1 MQKKKILTAT
11 LASTL
16 AATVIAGAGTFA
28 YLQANTGT
36 ITNKFGK
43 NAEEGLDITLTETGV
58 TLDNEGNGEKIY
70 EIKPDQ
76 QDDKDPTVTV
86 TNNIDVFTFVE
97 ISDKTTLDNNK
108 IVNYLVDEGWTK
120 MTDELADYE
129 LVNDEVTDVY
139 YRIVAAD
146 ADNKEFPVIK
156 DNEITYAR
164 NITGDKIDNDDVTI
178 AFQAFC
184 IDKAPFVEDGK
195 DEIVSAADAYKAI
208 PRVLAYEPEG
218 NFTTVAVSED
228 TVAVSAYIGTNTV
241 VNIPRTINGKTVVEI
256 ENNAFANN
264 TTVTKVTVP
273 STVTF
278 INVAAFQST
287 PNLKEVRLSKNLTEL
302 SDKAFSNSGYLEEYT
317 LRRDLAGLTP
327 ITEKRSDQ
335 TDEEFVN
342 FREVATT
349 GIRPDTLYRSSSPIN
364 DRLGR
369 SSIADECIKKHGI
382 DHIIN
387 LYDSEET
394 AKAYPGY
401 QGSYASTIDAVYL
414 TMSPDYTS
422 ERFRTTMAKVV
433 TYIAEHPG
441 KYVVHCVLGEH
452 RTGAVCM
459 LLSALMGAS
468 YEELV
473 KDYMQTYVNLY
484 DVKPGTKQYEL
495 LVDDNVNSILKSL
508 FRVDDP
514 ENADLSDLAADYI
527 RSAGVSDE
535 TLRQVRKNPGI

>member
-1 MQKKKILTAT
+1 MQKKKILTAA

-70 EIKPDQ
+70 EIKPNQ

-120 MTDELADYE
+120 MTDELADDE

-164 NITGDKIDNDDVTI
+164 NVAGDKIDNDDVTI

-195 DEIVSAADAYKAI
+195 QEIVSAADAYKAI

-218 NFTTVAVSED
+218 NFTTAAVDED
-228 TVAVSAYIGTNTV
+228 TVAVTGYTGTNTEI
-241 VNIPRTINGKTVVEI
+241 NIPRTIDGKTVVEI
-256 ENNAFANN
+256 ANNAFESK
-264 TTVTKVTVP
+264 TTVTKVVVP
-273 STVTF
+273 STVTE
-278 INVAAFQST
+278 IGVAAFQST
-287 PNLKEVRLSKNLTEL
+287 PNLKEVRLSKNLNEL
-302 SDKAFSNSGYLEEYT
+302 SDEAFFNSGLESIKIPAGVDSITDSCFENCPLLETVTFSKGLKT
-317 LRRDLAGLTP
+317 LGENAFKSCISLKTVVLPDGLESLGGST
-327 ITEKRSDQ
+327 
-335 TDEEFVN
+335 FV
-342 FREVATT
+342 
-349 GIRPDTLYRSSSPIN
+349 G
-364 DRLGR
+364 
-369 SSIADECIKKHGI
+369 C
-382 DHIIN
+382 IN
-387 LYDSEET
+387 LESVTIPASCTTFVDDEIFKDCDLTKLTIKGE
-394 AKAYPGY
+394 A
-401 QGSYASTIDAVYL
+401 GSAA
-414 TMSPDYTS
+414 
-422 ERFRTTMAKVV
+422 
-433 TYIAEHPG
+433 
-441 KYVVHCVLGEH
+441 
-452 RTGAVCM
+452 
-459 LLSALMGAS
+459 
-468 YEELV
+468 
-473 KDYMQTYVNLY
+473 QTYA
-484 DVKPGTKQYEL
+484 
-495 LVDDNVNSILKSL
+495 
-508 FRVDDP
+508 
-514 ENADLSDLAADYI
+514 EN
-527 RSAGVSDE
+527 
-535 TLRQVRKNPGI
+535 NGITFEAV

>member
-1 MQKKKILTAT
+1 MQKKKILTAA

-43 NAEEGLDITLTETGV
+43 NAKEGLDITLTETGV

-70 EIKPDQ
+70 EIKPNQ

-86 TNNIDVFTFVE
+86 TNNIDVYTFVE

-120 MTDELADYE
+120 MTDELADDE

-195 DEIVSAADAYKAI
+195 QEIVSAADAYKAI

-228 TVAVSAYIGTNTV
+228 TVAVRAYIGTNTV

-302 SDKAFSNSGYLEEYT
+302 SDKAFFNSGIESIRIPSGVTDIVDSCFENCPLLETVTFSKGLKT
-317 LRRDLAGLTP
+317 LGENAFKSCISLKTVVLPDGLESLGGST
-327 ITEKRSDQ
+327 
-335 TDEEFVN
+335 FV
-342 FREVATT
+342 
-349 GIRPDTLYRSSSPIN
+349 G
-364 DRLGR
+364 
-369 SSIADECIKKHGI
+369 C
-382 DHIIN
+382 IN
-387 LYDSEET
+387 LESVTIPASCTTFVDDEIFKDCDLTKLTIKGE
-394 AKAYPGY
+394 A
-401 QGSYASTIDAVYL
+401 GSAA
-414 TMSPDYTS
+414 
-422 ERFRTTMAKVV
+422 
-433 TYIAEHPG
+433 
-441 KYVVHCVLGEH
+441 
-452 RTGAVCM
+452 
-459 LLSALMGAS
+459 
-468 YEELV
+468 
-473 KDYMQTYVNLY
+473 QTYA
-484 DVKPGTKQYEL
+484 
-495 LVDDNVNSILKSL
+495 
-508 FRVDDP
+508 
-514 ENADLSDLAADYI
+514 EN
-527 RSAGVSDE
+527 
-535 TLRQVRKNPGI
+535 NGITFEAI

>member
-70 EIKPDQ
+70 EIKPNQ

-120 MTDELADYE
+120 MTDELADDE

-228 TVAVSAYIGTNTV
+228 TVAVRAYIGTNTV

-302 SDKAFSNSGYLEEYT
+302 SDKAFFNSGIESIRIPAGVTDIVDSCFENCPLLETVTFSKGLKT
-317 LRRDLAGLTP
+317 LGENAFKSCISLKTVVLPDGL
-327 ITEKRSDQ
+327 ES
-335 TDEEFVN
+335 
-342 FREVATT
+342 
-349 GIRPDTLYRSSSPIN
+349 
-364 DRLGR
+364 LGG
-369 SSIADECIKKHGI
+369 STFEGC
-382 DHIIN
+382 IN
-387 LYDSEET
+387 LESVTIPSSCTSFVDNEIFNNCDLTKLTIKGE
-394 AKAYPGY
+394 A
-401 QGSYASTIDAVYL
+401 GSAA
-414 TMSPDYTS
+414 
-422 ERFRTTMAKVV
+422 
-433 TYIAEHPG
+433 
-441 KYVVHCVLGEH
+441 
-452 RTGAVCM
+452 
-459 LLSALMGAS
+459 
-468 YEELV
+468 
-473 KDYMQTYVNLY
+473 QTYA
-484 DVKPGTKQYEL
+484 
-495 LVDDNVNSILKSL
+495 
-508 FRVDDP
+508 
-514 ENADLSDLAADYI
+514 EN
-527 RSAGVSDE
+527 
-535 TLRQVRKNPGI
+535 NGITFEAI

>member
-43 NAEEGLDITLTETGV
+43 NAEEGLNITLTETGV

-70 EIKPDQ
+70 EIKPNQ

-120 MTDELADYE
+120 MTDELADDE

-146 ADNKEFPVIK
+146 ANNKEFPVIK
-156 DNEITYAR
+156 DNEITYAQ
-164 NITGDKIDNDDVTI
+164 NVTGDKIDNDDVTI

-195 DEIVSAADAYKAI
+195 EELVSATDAYKAI
-208 PRVLAYEPEG
+208 PRVLAYEPEE

-264 TTVTKVTVP
+264 TTVKKVTVP

-302 SDKAFSNSGYLEEYT
+302 SDKAFFNSGIESITIPAGVTDIVDSCFDNCPLLETVTFSKGLKT
-317 LRRDLAGLTP
+317 LGENAFKSCIALKTIVLPDGL
-327 ITEKRSDQ
+327 ES
-335 TDEEFVN
+335 
-342 FREVATT
+342 
-349 GIRPDTLYRSSSPIN
+349 
-364 DRLGR
+364 LGG
-369 SSIADECIKKHGI
+369 STFEGC
-382 DHIIN
+382 IN
-387 LYDSEET
+387 LESVTIPASCTTFVDDDIFKNCDLTKLTIKGE
-394 AKAYPGY
+394 A
-401 QGSYASTIDAVYL
+401 GSAA
-414 TMSPDYTS
+414 
-422 ERFRTTMAKVV
+422 
-433 TYIAEHPG
+433 
-441 KYVVHCVLGEH
+441 
-452 RTGAVCM
+452 
-459 LLSALMGAS
+459 
-468 YEELV
+468 
-473 KDYMQTYVNLY
+473 QTYA
-484 DVKPGTKQYEL
+484 
-495 LVDDNVNSILKSL
+495 
-508 FRVDDP
+508 
-514 ENADLSDLAADYI
+514 EN
-527 RSAGVSDE
+527 
-535 TLRQVRKNPGI
+535 NGITFEAI

>member
-70 EIKPDQ
+70 EIKPNQ

-156 DNEITYAR
+156 DNEITYAQ
-164 NITGDKIDNDDVTI
+164 NVTGDKIDNDDVTI

-228 TVAVSAYIGTNTV
+228 TVAVRAYIGTNTV

-302 SDKAFSNSGYLEEYT
+302 SDKAFFNSGIESIRIPSGVTDIVDSCFENCPLLETVTFSKGLKT
-317 LRRDLAGLTP
+317 LGENAFKSCISLKTVVLPDGL
-327 ITEKRSDQ
+327 ES
-335 TDEEFVN
+335 
-342 FREVATT
+342 
-349 GIRPDTLYRSSSPIN
+349 
-364 DRLGR
+364 LGG
-369 SSIADECIKKHGI
+369 STFEGC
-382 DHIIN
+382 IN
-387 LYDSEET
+387 LESVTIPASCTSFVDDEIFKNCDLTKLTIKGE
-394 AKAYPGY
+394 A
-401 QGSYASTIDAVYL
+401 GSAA
-414 TMSPDYTS
+414 
-422 ERFRTTMAKVV
+422 
-433 TYIAEHPG
+433 
-441 KYVVHCVLGEH
+441 
-452 RTGAVCM
+452 
-459 LLSALMGAS
+459 
-468 YEELV
+468 
-473 KDYMQTYVNLY
+473 QTYA
-484 DVKPGTKQYEL
+484 
-495 LVDDNVNSILKSL
+495 
-508 FRVDDP
+508 
-514 ENADLSDLAADYI
+514 EN
-527 RSAGVSDE
+527 
-535 TLRQVRKNPGI
+535 NGITFEAI

>member
-70 EIKPDQ
+70 EIKPNQ

-228 TVAVSAYIGTNTV
+228 TVAVRAYIGTNTV

-302 SDKAFSNSGYLEEYT
+302 SDKAFFNSGIESIRIPAGVTDIVDSCFENCPLLETVTFSKGLKT
-317 LRRDLAGLTP
+317 LGENAFKSCISLKTVVLPDGLESLGGST
-327 ITEKRSDQ
+327 
-335 TDEEFVN
+335 FV
-342 FREVATT
+342 
-349 GIRPDTLYRSSSPIN
+349 G
-364 DRLGR
+364 
-369 SSIADECIKKHGI
+369 C
-382 DHIIN
+382 IN
-387 LYDSEET
+387 LESVTIPASCTTFVDDEIFKDCDLTKLTIKGE
-394 AKAYPGY
+394 A
-401 QGSYASTIDAVYL
+401 GSAA
-414 TMSPDYTS
+414 
-422 ERFRTTMAKVV
+422 
-433 TYIAEHPG
+433 
-441 KYVVHCVLGEH
+441 
-452 RTGAVCM
+452 
-459 LLSALMGAS
+459 
-468 YEELV
+468 
-473 KDYMQTYVNLY
+473 QTYA
-484 DVKPGTKQYEL
+484 
-495 LVDDNVNSILKSL
+495 
-508 FRVDDP
+508 
-514 ENADLSDLAADYI
+514 EN
-527 RSAGVSDE
+527 
-535 TLRQVRKNPGI
+535 NGITFEAI

>member
-1 MQKKKILTAT
+1 MKKKKILTAT

-43 NAEEGLDITLTETGV
+43 NADEGLDITLTETGV

-70 EIKPDQ
+70 EIKQ
-76 QDDKDPTVTV
+76 NQTDDKDPTVTV

-156 DNEITYAR
+156 DNEITYAQ
-164 NITGDKIDNDDVTI
+164 NVTGDKIDNDDVTI

-184 IDKAPFVEDGK
+184 IDKRPFVEDGK
-195 DEIVSAADAYKAI
+195 QEIVSATDAYKAI
-208 PRVLAYEPEG
+208 PRVFAYEPEE

-228 TVAVSAYIGTNTV
+228 TVAVRAYIGTNTV

-264 TTVTKVTVP
+264 TTVTKVIVP
-273 STVTF
+273 STVTV

-302 SDKAFSNSGYLEEYT
+302 SDKAFFNSGIESIRIPAGVTDIVDSCFENCPSLETVTFSKGLKT
-317 LRRDLAGLTP
+317 LGENAFKGCIALKTVVLPDGL
-327 ITEKRSDQ
+327 ES
-335 TDEEFVN
+335 
-342 FREVATT
+342 
-349 GIRPDTLYRSSSPIN
+349 
-364 DRLGR
+364 LGG
-369 SSIADECIKKHGI
+369 STFEGC
-382 DHIIN
+382 IN
-387 LYDSEET
+387 LESVTIPASCKNFVDDEIFKNCDLTKLTIKGE
-394 AKAYPGY
+394 A
-401 QGSYASTIDAVYL
+401 GSAA
-414 TMSPDYTS
+414 
-422 ERFRTTMAKVV
+422 
-433 TYIAEHPG
+433 
-441 KYVVHCVLGEH
+441 
-452 RTGAVCM
+452 
-459 LLSALMGAS
+459 
-468 YEELV
+468 
-473 KDYMQTYVNLY
+473 QTYA
-484 DVKPGTKQYEL
+484 
-495 LVDDNVNSILKSL
+495 
-508 FRVDDP
+508 
-514 ENADLSDLAADYI
+514 EN
-527 RSAGVSDE
+527 
-535 TLRQVRKNPGI
+535 NGITFEAI

>member
-1 MQKKKILTAT
+1 MIKKKILTAA

-43 NAEEGLDITLTETGV
+43 NADEGLDITLTETGV

-70 EIKPDQ
+70 EIKQ
-76 QDDKDPTVTV
+76 NQTDDKDPTVTV

-156 DNEITYAR
+156 DNEITYAQ
-164 NITGDKIDNDDVTI
+164 NVTGDKIDNDDVTI

-184 IDKAPFVEDGK
+184 IDKRPFVEDGK
-195 DEIVSAADAYKAI
+195 QEIVSATDAYKAI
-208 PRVLAYEPEG
+208 PRVFAYEPEE

-228 TVAVSAYIGTNTV
+228 TVAVRAYIGTNTV

-264 TTVTKVTVP
+264 TTVTKVIVP
-273 STVTF
+273 STVTV

-302 SDKAFSNSGYLEEYT
+302 SDKAFFNSGIESIRIPAGVTDIVDSCFENCPSLETVTFSKGLKT
-317 LRRDLAGLTP
+317 LGENAFKGCIALKTVVLPDGL
-327 ITEKRSDQ
+327 ES
-335 TDEEFVN
+335 
-342 FREVATT
+342 
-349 GIRPDTLYRSSSPIN
+349 
-364 DRLGR
+364 LGG
-369 SSIADECIKKHGI
+369 STFEGC
-382 DHIIN
+382 IN
-387 LYDSEET
+387 LESVT
-394 AKAYPGY
+394 IP
-401 QGSYASTIDAVYL
+401 ASCKN
-414 TMSPDYTS
+414 
-422 ERFRTTMAKVV
+422 F
-433 TYIAEHPG
+433 
-441 KYVVHCVLGEH
+441 
-452 RTGAVCM
+452 
-459 LLSALMGAS
+459 
-468 YEELV
+468 
-473 KDYMQTYVNLY
+473 
-484 DVKPGTKQYEL
+484 
-495 LVDDNVNSILKSL
+495 VDDEIFKNC
-508 FRVDDP
+508 
-514 ENADLSDLAADYI
+514 DLTKLTIKGEAGSAA
-527 RSAGVSDE
+527 E
-535 TLRQVRKNPGI
+535 TYANDNGITFEAI

>member
-70 EIKPDQ
+70 EIKQNQ

-228 TVAVSAYIGTNTV
+228 TVAVRAYIGTNTV

-302 SDKAFSNSGYLEEYT
+302 SDKAFFNSGIESIRIPSGVTDIVDSCFENCPLLETVTFSKGLKT
-317 LRRDLAGLTP
+317 LGENAFKSCISLKTVVLPDGL
-327 ITEKRSDQ
+327 ES
-335 TDEEFVN
+335 
-342 FREVATT
+342 
-349 GIRPDTLYRSSSPIN
+349 
-364 DRLGR
+364 LGG
-369 SSIADECIKKHGI
+369 STFEGC
-382 DHIIN
+382 IN
-387 LYDSEET
+387 LESVTIPSSCTSFVDDEIFKNCDLTKLTIKGE
-394 AKAYPGY
+394 A
-401 QGSYASTIDAVYL
+401 GSAA
-414 TMSPDYTS
+414 
-422 ERFRTTMAKVV
+422 
-433 TYIAEHPG
+433 
-441 KYVVHCVLGEH
+441 
-452 RTGAVCM
+452 
-459 LLSALMGAS
+459 
-468 YEELV
+468 
-473 KDYMQTYVNLY
+473 QTYA
-484 DVKPGTKQYEL
+484 
-495 LVDDNVNSILKSL
+495 
-508 FRVDDP
+508 
-514 ENADLSDLAADYI
+514 EN
-527 RSAGVSDE
+527 
-535 TLRQVRKNPGI
+535 NGITFEAI

>member
-70 EIKPDQ
+70 EIKPNQ
-76 QDDKDPTVTV
+76 PDDKDPTVTV

-146 ADNKEFPVIK
+146 ANNKEFPVIK

-228 TVAVSAYIGTNTV
+228 TVAVRAYIGTNTV

-302 SDKAFSNSGYLEEYT
+302 SDKAFFNSGIESIRIPSGVTDIVDSCFENCPLLETVTFSKGLKT
-317 LRRDLAGLTP
+317 LGENAFKSCISLKTVVLPDGL
-327 ITEKRSDQ
+327 ES
-335 TDEEFVN
+335 
-342 FREVATT
+342 
-349 GIRPDTLYRSSSPIN
+349 
-364 DRLGR
+364 LGG
-369 SSIADECIKKHGI
+369 STFEGC
-382 DHIIN
+382 IN
-387 LYDSEET
+387 LESVTIPSSCTSFVDDEIFKNCDLTKLTIKGE
-394 AKAYPGY
+394 A
-401 QGSYASTIDAVYL
+401 GSAA
-414 TMSPDYTS
+414 
-422 ERFRTTMAKVV
+422 
-433 TYIAEHPG
+433 
-441 KYVVHCVLGEH
+441 
-452 RTGAVCM
+452 
-459 LLSALMGAS
+459 
-468 YEELV
+468 
-473 KDYMQTYVNLY
+473 QTYA
-484 DVKPGTKQYEL
+484 
-495 LVDDNVNSILKSL
+495 
-508 FRVDDP
+508 
-514 ENADLSDLAADYI
+514 EN
-527 RSAGVSDE
+527 
-535 TLRQVRKNPGI
+535 NGITFEAI

>member
-1 MQKKKILTAT
+1 MQKKKILTAA

-58 TLDNEGNGEKIY
+58 TPDNEGNGEKIY
-70 EIKPDQ
+70 EIKPNQ

-120 MTDELADYE
+120 MTDELADDE

-146 ADNKEFPVIK
+146 TDNKEFPVIK

-164 NITGDKIDNDDVTI
+164 NVTGDKIDNDDVTI

-195 DEIVSAADAYKAI
+195 QEIVSAADAYKAI
-208 PRVLAYEPEG
+208 PRVLAYEPEA
-218 NFTTVAVSED
+218 NFTTVAVTED
-228 TVAVSAYIGTNTV
+228 TIAVREYIGTNTV

-302 SDKAFSNSGYLEEYT
+302 SDKAFFNSGIESIRIPAGVTDIVDSCFENCPSLETVTFSKGLKT
-317 LRRDLAGLTP
+317 LGENAFKSCISLKTVVLPDGLESLGGST
-327 ITEKRSDQ
+327 
-335 TDEEFVN
+335 FV
-342 FREVATT
+342 
-349 GIRPDTLYRSSSPIN
+349 G
-364 DRLGR
+364 
-369 SSIADECIKKHGI
+369 C
-382 DHIIN
+382 IN
-387 LYDSEET
+387 LESVTIPASCTTFVDDEIFKDCDLTKLTIKGE
-394 AKAYPGY
+394 A
-401 QGSYASTIDAVYL
+401 GSAA
-414 TMSPDYTS
+414 
-422 ERFRTTMAKVV
+422 
-433 TYIAEHPG
+433 
-441 KYVVHCVLGEH
+441 
-452 RTGAVCM
+452 
-459 LLSALMGAS
+459 
-468 YEELV
+468 
-473 KDYMQTYVNLY
+473 QTYA
-484 DVKPGTKQYEL
+484 
-495 LVDDNVNSILKSL
+495 
-508 FRVDDP
+508 
-514 ENADLSDLAADYI
+514 EN
-527 RSAGVSDE
+527 
-535 TLRQVRKNPGI
+535 NGITFEAI

>member
-70 EIKPDQ
+70 EIKPNQ

-302 SDKAFSNSGYLEEYT
+302 SDKAFFNSGIESIRIPSGVTDIVDSCFENCPLLETVTFSKGLKT
-317 LRRDLAGLTP
+317 LGENAFKGCIALKTVVLPDGL
-327 ITEKRSDQ
+327 ES
-335 TDEEFVN
+335 
-342 FREVATT
+342 
-349 GIRPDTLYRSSSPIN
+349 
-364 DRLGR
+364 LGG
-369 SSIADECIKKHGI
+369 STFEGC
-382 DHIIN
+382 IN
-387 LYDSEET
+387 LESVTIPSSCTSFVDDEIFKNCDLTKLTIKGE
-394 AKAYPGY
+394 A
-401 QGSYASTIDAVYL
+401 GSAA
-414 TMSPDYTS
+414 
-422 ERFRTTMAKVV
+422 
-433 TYIAEHPG
+433 
-441 KYVVHCVLGEH
+441 
-452 RTGAVCM
+452 
-459 LLSALMGAS
+459 
-468 YEELV
+468 
-473 KDYMQTYVNLY
+473 QTYA
-484 DVKPGTKQYEL
+484 
-495 LVDDNVNSILKSL
+495 
-508 FRVDDP
+508 
-514 ENADLSDLAADYI
+514 EN
-527 RSAGVSDE
+527 
-535 TLRQVRKNPGI
+535 NGITFEAI

>member
-1 MQKKKILTAT
+1 MQKKKILTAA

-43 NAEEGLDITLTETGV
+43 NAKEGLDITLTETGV

-70 EIKPDQ
+70 EIKPNQ

-164 NITGDKIDNDDVTI
+164 NVAGDKIDNDDVTI

-195 DEIVSAADAYKAI
+195 QEIVSAADAYKAI

-218 NFTTVAVSED
+218 NFTTAAVDED
-228 TVAVSAYIGTNTV
+228 TVAVTGYTGTNTEI
-241 VNIPRTINGKTVVEI
+241 NIPRTIDGKTVVEI
-256 ENNAFANN
+256 ANNAFKNK
-264 TTVTKVTVP
+264 TTVTKVVVP
-273 STVTF
+273 STVTE
-278 INVAAFQST
+278 IGVAAFQST
-287 PNLKEVRLSKNLTEL
+287 PNLKEVRLSKNLNEL
-302 SDKAFSNSGYLEEYT
+302 SDEAFFNSGLESIKIPAGVDSITDSCFENCPSLETVTFSKGLKT
-317 LRRDLAGLTP
+317 LGENAFKSCISLKTVVLPDGLESLGGST
-327 ITEKRSDQ
+327 
-335 TDEEFVN
+335 FV
-342 FREVATT
+342 
-349 GIRPDTLYRSSSPIN
+349 G
-364 DRLGR
+364 
-369 SSIADECIKKHGI
+369 C
-382 DHIIN
+382 IN
-387 LYDSEET
+387 LESVTIPASCTTFVDDEIFKDCDLT
-394 AKAYPGY
+394 KLTIRGAA
-401 QGSYASTIDAVYL
+401 GSAA
-414 TMSPDYTS
+414 
-422 ERFRTTMAKVV
+422 
-433 TYIAEHPG
+433 
-441 KYVVHCVLGEH
+441 
-452 RTGAVCM
+452 
-459 LLSALMGAS
+459 
-468 YEELV
+468 
-473 KDYMQTYVNLY
+473 QTYA
-484 DVKPGTKQYEL
+484 
-495 LVDDNVNSILKSL
+495 
-508 FRVDDP
+508 
-514 ENADLSDLAADYI
+514 EN
-527 RSAGVSDE
+527 
-535 TLRQVRKNPGI
+535 NGITFEAI

>member
-1 MQKKKILTAT
+1 MIKKKILTAA

-70 EIKPDQ
+70 EIKPNQ

-120 MTDELADYE
+120 MTDELADDE

-164 NITGDKIDNDDVTI
+164 NVTGDKIDNDDVTI

-195 DEIVSAADAYKAI
+195 QEIVSAADAYKAI

-218 NFTTVAVSED
+218 NFTTAAVDED
-228 TVAVSAYIGTNTV
+228 TVAVTGYTGTNTEI
-241 VNIPRTINGKTVVEI
+241 NIPRTIDGKTVVEI
-256 ENNAFANN
+256 ANNAFESK
-264 TTVTKVTVP
+264 TTVTKVVVP
-273 STVTF
+273 STVTE
-278 INVAAFQST
+278 IGVAAFQST
-287 PNLKEVRLSKNLTEL
+287 PNLKEVRLSKNLNEL
-302 SDKAFSNSGYLEEYT
+302 SDEAFFNSGLESIKIPAGVDSITDSCFENCPLLETVTFSKGLKT
-317 LRRDLAGLTP
+317 LGENAFKSCISLKTVVLPDGLESLGGST
-327 ITEKRSDQ
+327 
-335 TDEEFVN
+335 FV
-342 FREVATT
+342 
-349 GIRPDTLYRSSSPIN
+349 G
-364 DRLGR
+364 
-369 SSIADECIKKHGI
+369 C
-382 DHIIN
+382 IN
-387 LYDSEET
+387 LESVTIPASCTSFVDDEIFKNCDLTKLTIKGE
-394 AKAYPGY
+394 A
-401 QGSYASTIDAVYL
+401 GSAA
-414 TMSPDYTS
+414 
-422 ERFRTTMAKVV
+422 
-433 TYIAEHPG
+433 
-441 KYVVHCVLGEH
+441 
-452 RTGAVCM
+452 
-459 LLSALMGAS
+459 
-468 YEELV
+468 
-473 KDYMQTYVNLY
+473 QTYA
-484 DVKPGTKQYEL
+484 
-495 LVDDNVNSILKSL
+495 
-508 FRVDDP
+508 
-514 ENADLSDLAADYI
+514 EN
-527 RSAGVSDE
+527 
-535 TLRQVRKNPGI
+535 NGITFEAI

>member
-70 EIKPDQ
+70 EIKPNQ

-156 DNEITYAR
+156 DNEITYAQ
-164 NITGDKIDNDDVTI
+164 NVTGDKIDNDDVTI

-184 IDKAPFVEDGK
+184 IDKRPFVEDGK
-195 DEIVSAADAYKAI
+195 QEIVSASDAYKAI
-208 PRVLAYEPEG
+208 PRVLTYEPEG

-228 TVAVSAYIGTNTV
+228 TVAVRAYIGTNTV

-302 SDKAFSNSGYLEEYT
+302 SDKAFFNSGIESIRIPSGVTDIVDSCFENCPLLETVTFSKGLKT
-317 LRRDLAGLTP
+317 LGENAFKSCISLKTVVLPDGL
-327 ITEKRSDQ
+327 ES
-335 TDEEFVN
+335 
-342 FREVATT
+342 
-349 GIRPDTLYRSSSPIN
+349 
-364 DRLGR
+364 LGG
-369 SSIADECIKKHGI
+369 STFEGC
-382 DHIIN
+382 IN
-387 LYDSEET
+387 LESV
-394 AKAYPGY
+394 
-401 QGSYASTIDAVYL
+401 TIP
-414 TMSPDYTS
+414 SSCTS
-422 ERFRTTMAKVV
+422 F
-433 TYIAEHPG
+433 
-441 KYVVHCVLGEH
+441 
-452 RTGAVCM
+452 
-459 LLSALMGAS
+459 
-468 YEELV
+468 
-473 KDYMQTYVNLY
+473 
-484 DVKPGTKQYEL
+484 
-495 LVDDNVNSILKSL
+495 VDDEIFKNC
-508 FRVDDP
+508 
-514 ENADLSDLAADYI
+514 DLTKLTIKGEAGSAA
-527 RSAGVSDE
+527 E
-535 TLRQVRKNPGI
+535 TYANYNGITFEPI

>member
-70 EIKPDQ
+70 EIKPNQ

-164 NITGDKIDNDDVTI
+164 NVTGDKIDNDDVTI

-195 DEIVSAADAYKAI
+195 EELVSATDAYKAI
-208 PRVLAYEPEG
+208 PRVLAYEPEE

-264 TTVTKVTVP
+264 TTVKKVTVP

-302 SDKAFSNSGYLEEYT
+302 SDKAFFNSGIESITIPAGVTDIVDSCFENCPLLETVTFSKGLKT
-317 LRRDLAGLTP
+317 LGENAFKSCISLKTVVLPDGL
-327 ITEKRSDQ
+327 ES
-335 TDEEFVN
+335 
-342 FREVATT
+342 
-349 GIRPDTLYRSSSPIN
+349 
-364 DRLGR
+364 LGG
-369 SSIADECIKKHGI
+369 STFEGC
-382 DHIIN
+382 IN
-387 LYDSEET
+387 LESVTIPASCTSFVDDEIFKDCDQ
-394 AKAYPGY
+394 AKLTIKGKA
-401 QGSYASTIDAVYL
+401 GSAA
-414 TMSPDYTS
+414 
-422 ERFRTTMAKVV
+422 
-433 TYIAEHPG
+433 
-441 KYVVHCVLGEH
+441 
-452 RTGAVCM
+452 
-459 LLSALMGAS
+459 
-468 YEELV
+468 
-473 KDYMQTYVNLY
+473 QTYA
-484 DVKPGTKQYEL
+484 
-495 LVDDNVNSILKSL
+495 
-508 FRVDDP
+508 
-514 ENADLSDLAADYI
+514 EN
-527 RSAGVSDE
+527 
-535 TLRQVRKNPGI
+535 NGITFEAI

>member
-1 MQKKKILTAT
+1 MQKKKILTAA

-70 EIKPDQ
+70 EIKPNQ

-120 MTDELADYE
+120 MTDELADDE

-156 DNEITYAR
+156 DNEITYAQ
-164 NITGDKIDNDDVTI
+164 NVTGDKIDNDDVTI

-195 DEIVSAADAYKAI
+195 QEIVSAADAYKAI

-218 NFTTVAVSED
+218 NFTTVAVTED
-228 TVAVSAYIGTNTV
+228 TIAVREYIGTNTV

-273 STVTF
+273 STVTE
-278 INVAAFQST
+278 IGVAAFQST
-287 PNLKEVRLSKNLTEL
+287 PNLKEVRLSKNLNEL
-302 SDKAFSNSGYLEEYT
+302 SDEAFFNSGLESIKIPAGVDSITDSCFENCPSLETVTFSKGLKT
-317 LRRDLAGLTP
+317 LGENAFKSCISLKTVVLPDGLESLGGST
-327 ITEKRSDQ
+327 
-335 TDEEFVN
+335 FV
-342 FREVATT
+342 
-349 GIRPDTLYRSSSPIN
+349 G
-364 DRLGR
+364 
-369 SSIADECIKKHGI
+369 C
-382 DHIIN
+382 IN
-387 LYDSEET
+387 LESVTIPASCTTFVDDEIFKDCDLTKLTIKGE
-394 AKAYPGY
+394 A
-401 QGSYASTIDAVYL
+401 GSAA
-414 TMSPDYTS
+414 
-422 ERFRTTMAKVV
+422 
-433 TYIAEHPG
+433 
-441 KYVVHCVLGEH
+441 
-452 RTGAVCM
+452 
-459 LLSALMGAS
+459 
-468 YEELV
+468 
-473 KDYMQTYVNLY
+473 QTYA
-484 DVKPGTKQYEL
+484 
-495 LVDDNVNSILKSL
+495 
-508 FRVDDP
+508 
-514 ENADLSDLAADYI
+514 EN
-527 RSAGVSDE
+527 
-535 TLRQVRKNPGI
+535 NGITFEAI

>member
-1 MQKKKILTAT
+1 MQKKKILTAA

-70 EIKPDQ
+70 EIKPNQ

-120 MTDELADYE
+120 MTDELADDE

-156 DNEITYAR
+156 DNKITYAQ
-164 NITGDKIDNDDVTI
+164 NVTGDKIDNDDVTI

-195 DEIVSAADAYKAI
+195 QEIVSAADAYKAI

-218 NFTTVAVSED
+218 NFTTVAVTED
-228 TVAVSAYIGTNTV
+228 TVAVREYIGTNTV

-278 INVAAFQST
+278 INVAAFQRT

-302 SDKAFSNSGYLEEYT
+302 SDKAFFNSGIESIRIPAGVTDIEDSCFENCSSLET
-317 LRRDLAGLTP
+317 VTFSKGLKALGENAFKSCISLKTVVLP
-327 ITEKRSDQ
+327 DGLESLGGST
-335 TDEEFVN
+335 FV
-342 FREVATT
+342 
-349 GIRPDTLYRSSSPIN
+349 G
-364 DRLGR
+364 
-369 SSIADECIKKHGI
+369 C
-382 DHIIN
+382 IN
-387 LYDSEET
+387 LESVTIPASCTTFVDDEIFKDCDLTKLTIKGE
-394 AKAYPGY
+394 A
-401 QGSYASTIDAVYL
+401 GSAA
-414 TMSPDYTS
+414 
-422 ERFRTTMAKVV
+422 
-433 TYIAEHPG
+433 
-441 KYVVHCVLGEH
+441 
-452 RTGAVCM
+452 
-459 LLSALMGAS
+459 
-468 YEELV
+468 
-473 KDYMQTYVNLY
+473 QTYA
-484 DVKPGTKQYEL
+484 
-495 LVDDNVNSILKSL
+495 
-508 FRVDDP
+508 
-514 ENADLSDLAADYI
+514 EN
-527 RSAGVSDE
+527 
-535 TLRQVRKNPGI
+535 NGITFEAI

>member
-70 EIKPDQ
+70 EIKPNQ

-146 ADNKEFPVIK
+146 ANNKEFPVIK

-228 TVAVSAYIGTNTV
+228 TVAVRAYIGTNTV

-302 SDKAFSNSGYLEEYT
+302 SDKAFFNSGIESITIPAGVTDIVDSCFENCPSLETVTFSKGLKT
-317 LRRDLAGLTP
+317 LGENAFKSCISLKTVVLPDGL
-327 ITEKRSDQ
+327 ES
-335 TDEEFVN
+335 
-342 FREVATT
+342 
-349 GIRPDTLYRSSSPIN
+349 
-364 DRLGR
+364 LGG
-369 SSIADECIKKHGI
+369 STFEGC
-382 DHIIN
+382 IN
-387 LYDSEET
+387 LESVTIPASCTTFVDDEIFKDCDLT
-394 AKAYPGY
+394 KLTIRGAA
-401 QGSYASTIDAVYL
+401 GSAA
-414 TMSPDYTS
+414 
-422 ERFRTTMAKVV
+422 
-433 TYIAEHPG
+433 
-441 KYVVHCVLGEH
+441 
-452 RTGAVCM
+452 
-459 LLSALMGAS
+459 
-468 YEELV
+468 
-473 KDYMQTYVNLY
+473 QTYA
-484 DVKPGTKQYEL
+484 
-495 LVDDNVNSILKSL
+495 
-508 FRVDDP
+508 
-514 ENADLSDLAADYI
+514 EN
-527 RSAGVSDE
+527 
-535 TLRQVRKNPGI
+535 NGITFEAI

>member
-70 EIKPDQ
+70 EIKPNQ

-120 MTDELADYE
+120 ITDELADYE

-164 NITGDKIDNDDVTI
+164 NVTGDKIDNDDVTI

-195 DEIVSAADAYKAI
+195 DEIVSATDAYKAI
-208 PRVLAYEPEG
+208 PRVFAYEPEE

-228 TVAVSAYIGTNTV
+228 TVAVRAYIGTNTV

-302 SDKAFSNSGYLEEYT
+302 SDKAFFNSGIERIRIPAGVTDIVDSCFENCPSLETVTFSKGLKT
-317 LRRDLAGLTP
+317 LGENAFKSCISLKTVVLPDGL
-327 ITEKRSDQ
+327 ES
-335 TDEEFVN
+335 
-342 FREVATT
+342 
-349 GIRPDTLYRSSSPIN
+349 
-364 DRLGR
+364 LGG
-369 SSIADECIKKHGI
+369 STFEGC
-382 DHIIN
+382 IN
-387 LYDSEET
+387 LESVTIPSSCTSFVDDEIFKNCDLTKLTIKGE
-394 AKAYPGY
+394 A
-401 QGSYASTIDAVYL
+401 GSAA
-414 TMSPDYTS
+414 
-422 ERFRTTMAKVV
+422 
-433 TYIAEHPG
+433 
-441 KYVVHCVLGEH
+441 
-452 RTGAVCM
+452 
-459 LLSALMGAS
+459 
-468 YEELV
+468 
-473 KDYMQTYVNLY
+473 QTYA
-484 DVKPGTKQYEL
+484 
-495 LVDDNVNSILKSL
+495 
-508 FRVDDP
+508 
-514 ENADLSDLAADYI
+514 EN
-527 RSAGVSDE
+527 
-535 TLRQVRKNPGI
+535 NGITFEAI